1 MSGLRNGSTAI
12 NLLKQKK
19 KKKSQ
24 VKSKKDE
31 KY

>member
-19 KKKSQ
+19 KKSQ